1 MTNMFAFLFVDL
13 YRQLA
18 EVPHVIW
25 MDNFSKTYIRKVPNF
40 EHKNSAWH
48 DCLWTGVALK
58 KWEGD
63 ATITSLEVTREN
75 GTIIPA
81 MPDTLFDPALL
92 SKLATWV
99 KFTDAKGMF
108 LYDSSISKYAT
119 RTPVEVDPV
128 TEPDL
133 FATMKRRQHGL
144 GNLYPI
150 ELQQHNI
157 GDKRGF
163 TRVFRKY
170 LNEVLNSRPKRYSVV
185 MADVDIFP
193 KILKV

>member
-1 MTNMFAFLFVDL
+1 MTNIFAFLLFCL
-13 YRQLA
+13 CRQIA

-25 MDNFSKTYIRKVPNF
+25 MDNFSKTYIRKVPKF
-40 EHKNSAWH
+40 EQTNSAWH
-48 DCLWTGVALK
+48 DCLWTGVAMK

-63 ATITSLEVTREN
+63 ATTSLHVTREN

-99 KFTDAKGMF
+99 NFTDTKGMF
-108 LYDSSISKYAT
+108 LYNSSISKLAT
-119 RTPVEVDPV
+119 RIPVEVDSV

-133 FATMKRRQHGL
+133 FANMKKLHHGL

-150 ELQQHNI
+150 ELQQLNI

-163 TRVFRKY
+163 VRVFRKH
-170 LNEVLNSRPKRYSVV
+170 LEEVMNSRPKRYSVV